1 MPGSA
6 PRVIAIVAAFNEEDV
21 IGDCLAHLHG
31 QGIDTYLLDDGSTD
45 RTPVIAREFAGRG
58 LIGMEQLPA
67 ANGGVFSLRRI
78 LERKE
83 ALARTLPAS
92 WFINQDADEFRDSL
106 WAECTLREAI
116 GRVDRLGYNAIDF
129 QIFTIRPVAGRSATV
144 HPTDPGG
151 HYSRGSLHDERQVRA
166 WKRTGAAIDL
176 CSSGGH
182 DVTFTG
188 RRVFPLRFPMRHYP
202 IRSQA
207 HGQRKLFAERL
218 PRYAPEERGLGWHV
232 HYADLHPG
240 ALLAAD
246 PADVQE
252 YDPGMAR
259 ALAALS
265 NRELDEVR
273 DSLAHAR
280 SDVERSALEIAAIRR
295 DQQALEGAR
304 DRLADAVDLLQR
316 ELTAVYASKSW
327 RWSRPFRALWR
338 LGRSRR

>member
-1 MPGSA
+1 MHP
-6 PRVIAIVAAFNEEDV
+6 
-21 IGDCLAHLHG
+21 
-31 QGIDTYLLDDGSTD
+31 
-45 RTPVIAREFAGRG
+45 
-58 LIGMEQLPA
+58 
-67 ANGGVFSLRRI
+67 
-78 LERKE
+78 
-83 ALARTLPAS
+83 
-92 WFINQDADEFRDSL
+92 
-106 WAECTLREAI
+106 
-116 GRVDRLGYNAIDF
+116 
-129 QIFTIRPVAGRSATV
+129 RSA
-144 HPTDPGG
+144 
-151 HYSRGSLHDERQVRA
+151 GSD
-166 WKRTGAAIDL
+166 G
-176 CSSGGH
+176 
-182 DVTFTG
+182 
-188 RRVFPLRFPMRHYP
+188 
-202 IRSQA
+202 
-207 HGQRKLFAERL
+207 
-218 PRYAPEERGLGWHV
+218 HV

-265 NRELDEVR
+265 NQELDEVR